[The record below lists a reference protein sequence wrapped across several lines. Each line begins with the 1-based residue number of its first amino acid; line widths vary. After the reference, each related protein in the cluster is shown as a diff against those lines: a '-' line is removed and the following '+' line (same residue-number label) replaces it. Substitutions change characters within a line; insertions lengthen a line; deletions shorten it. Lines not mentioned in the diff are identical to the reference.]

1 VDTLARTLGGL
12 TEVVARN
19 HDAAVITGVLPVY
32 AAFIVAGFGAYTFV
46 LSEVGRHLRAV
57 GLGRWRRVAQV
68 ALHGACA
75 VGVVLGRVA
84 RLNSWEP
91 VTQPHGT
98 LERIVVT
105 MSWRWAPIAVAA
117 TFVTIWTGHVLT
129 RIVAR
134 SLGSALVA
142 AAVALRSALDR
153 WPDPGTA

>member
-1 VDTLARTLGGL
+1 
-12 TEVVARN
+12 
-19 HDAAVITGVLPVY
+19 
-32 AAFIVAGFGAYTFV
+32 
-46 LSEVGRHLRAV
+46 
-57 GLGRWRRVAQV
+57 
-68 ALHGACA
+68 
-75 VGVVLGRVA
+75 
-84 RLNSWEP
+84 
-91 VTQPHGT
+91 
-98 LERIVVT
+98 VT